1 MVTDAVV
8 IVADLVTGWETIGIE
23 VGMMIMEKIAPRVIG
38 GQVEVYRPLEKM
50 TGAID
55 MILREIV
62 IEVLVIVTETVDTA
76 IVIEGIYSVIL
87 IKVIKHANDVKHENN

>member
-76 IVIEGIYSVIL
+76 IVIEVIYSCNFDQGY
-87 IKVIKHANDVKHENN
+87 KARK